1 MTPLEVSVKRV
12 SYRKSKL
19 ASAMQKTV
27 DKGRRFSACITFT
40 PKMLSP
46 NRSPAQWVRFGKEE
60 QRNER
65 EMTFD
70 AKHKKS
76 SQAIC
81 SLRRRGGE
89 EGIRL
94 HFSQRTPY
102 LKKKPCRAKN
112 KCVHRCAH
120 RFTHMPPACAD
131 MIRIPLLCF
140 AKRKTPS
147 TGRDFRPQT
156 KLAKFASKERKDHG
170 IRFCR
175 SSVTAKHHEASQAS
189 SQAAAIW
196 PRPES
201 CCPADR
207 FGSVETWNGRR
218 GGYGN
223 EGVEREERNGGSEG
237 RGVIAAAHVQD
248 VLPVRK

>member
-1 MTPLEVSVKRV
+1 MQRKNLFCPGRQKRFLSWWRWGELPALFRMERFAHYLE
-12 SYRKSKL
+12 L
-19 ASAMQKTV
+19 
-27 DKGRRFSACITFT
+27 
-40 PKMLSP
+40 LSCETIKVF
-46 NRSPAQWVRFGKEE
+46 A
-60 QRNER
+60 
-65 EMTFD
+65 
-70 AKHKKS
+70 
-76 SQAIC
+76 
-81 SLRRRGGE
+81 
-89 EGIRL
+89 
-94 HFSQRTPY
+94 
-102 LKKKPCRAKN
+102 
-112 KCVHRCAH
+112 RCAH
-120 RFTHMPPACAD
+120 WLMHMPPACAD

-196 PRPES
+196 LRPES

>member
-1 MTPLEVSVKRV
+1 MRSIKSRRKRYAACDDV
-12 SYRKSKL
+12 AEK
-19 ASAMQKTV
+19 
-27 DKGRRFSACITFT
+27 KGFACT
-40 PKMLSP
+40 
-46 NRSPAQWVRFGKEE
+46 
-60 QRNER
+60 
-65 EMTFD
+65 
-70 AKHKKS
+70 
-76 SQAIC
+76 
-81 SLRRRGGE
+81 
-89 EGIRL
+89 
-94 HFSQRTPY
+94 
-102 LKKKPCRAKN
+102 CRAKN

-140 AKRKTPS
+140 AKRKPPS

-196 PRPES
+196 LRPES

>member
-1 MTPLEVSVKRV
+1 MRSIKSRRKR
-12 SYRKSKL
+12 Y
-19 ASAMQKTV
+19 A
-27 DKGRRFSACITFT
+27 ACDDV
-40 PKMLSP
+40 
-46 NRSPAQWVRFGKEE
+46 AE
-60 QRNER
+60 NER

-112 KCVHRCAH
+112 KCVHRCTH

-131 MIRIPLLCF
+131 MIRILLLCS

-147 TGRDFRPQT
+147 TGRGFR
-156 KLAKFASKERKDHG
+156 LDLFHC
-170 IRFCR
+170 F
-175 SSVTAKHHEASQAS
+175 
-189 SQAAAIW
+189 
-196 PRPES
+196 
-201 CCPADR
+201 DR
-207 FGSVETWNGRR
+207 ISRR
-218 GGYGN
+218 GGAPPVQG
-223 EGVEREERNGGSEG
+223 GGSAG
-237 RGVIAAAHVQD
+237 SKGGSLAKRGFKVNDRAVPTNANLQIS
-248 VLPVRK
+248 

>member
-1 MTPLEVSVKRV
+1 
-12 SYRKSKL
+12 
-19 ASAMQKTV
+19 
-27 DKGRRFSACITFT
+27 
-40 PKMLSP
+40 
-46 NRSPAQWVRFGKEE
+46 
-60 QRNER
+60 
-65 EMTFD
+65 MTFD

-189 SQAAAIW
+189 SH
-196 PRPES
+196 
-201 CCPADR
+201 ADVR
-207 FGSVETWNGRR
+207 RSSRRSVSAKHGENYALFPPSSFTK
-218 GGYGN
+218 
-223 EGVEREERNGGSEG
+223 SK
-237 RGVIAAAHVQD
+237 QM
-248 VLPVRK
+248 L